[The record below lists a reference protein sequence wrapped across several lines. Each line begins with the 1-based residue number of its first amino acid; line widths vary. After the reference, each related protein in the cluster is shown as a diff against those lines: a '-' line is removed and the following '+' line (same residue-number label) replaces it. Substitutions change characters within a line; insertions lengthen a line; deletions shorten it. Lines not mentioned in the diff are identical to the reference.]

1 MNEKHE
7 IRGSRRNPVAKEVRS
22 PKYRQRIVPDRKKY
36 NRKRERKND
45 YTYSEDE

>member
-7 IRGSRRNPVAKEVRS
+7 VRGSRRNHVAKELRS

-36 NRKRERKND
+36 NRKKERK
-45 YTYSEDE
+45 YEYQTEDE